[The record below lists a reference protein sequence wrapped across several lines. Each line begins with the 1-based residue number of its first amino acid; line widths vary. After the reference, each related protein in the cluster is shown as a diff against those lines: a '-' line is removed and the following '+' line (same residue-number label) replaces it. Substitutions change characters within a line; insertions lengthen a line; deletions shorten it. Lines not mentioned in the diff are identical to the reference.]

1 MVPFKKEKYTLMSG
15 RNKLLTE
22 KEDGFILIT
31 VIFFLFLSSLLF
43 ITNTQNILNQYRLQE
58 MLISSYYE
66 KAQLQI
72 LNKEELLDE
81 SEETEQ
87 VDENE
92 ETDEVD
98 ENDEIDETDL

>member
-98 ENDEIDETDL
+98 ENDEIDETDQ